1 MRNPG
6 GYGTAT
12 SVDGE
17 PFALWFEPSLG
28 HVEVAR
34 SGIFETDTFTC
45 FHCSHVTRVKPKMDA
60 ADLGGLCKVCM
71 KMICSRCVGK
81 GCDPLEE
88 KLKRAEDK
96 DRFRRS
102 LTF

>member
-6 GYGTAT
+6 GYGIAIAP
-12 SVDGE
+12 DDE
-17 PFALWFEPSLG
+17 PLALWFDGSRRNVVRAKG
-28 HVEVAR
+28 K
-34 SGIFETDTFTC
+34 IETDSFTC
-45 FHCSHVTRVKPKMDA
+45 FHCSRVTFVKPKMDA

-71 KMICSRCVGK
+71 KLICSHCVGK

-88 KLKRAEDK
+88 KLRRNEDR

-102 LTF
+102 LNF

>member
-6 GYGTAT
+6 GYGVAF
-12 SVDGE
+12 SRAEG
-17 PFALWFEPSLG
+17 PFALWFDGSRRDAT
-28 HVEVAR
+28 HVK

-45 FHCSHVTRVKPKMDA
+45 FHCSRVTRVKPKMDA

-71 KMICSRCVGK
+71 KLICSHCVGK

-88 KLKRAEDK
+88 KLKRSEDR

-102 LTF
+102 LNF